1 MTSPQRQ
8 ASLPQVPT
16 MAELG
21 LPGLQFNFWAG
32 LFAPAGTPAPVLAQ
46 LEAEVNRIV
55 RMPDIA
61 ERMTATQV
69 TPSGGSAAEL
79 GRTLAAD
86 LARWGEVA
94 KKAGIKP
101 RE

>member
-1 MTSPQRQ
+1 
-8 ASLPQVPT
+8 